1 MNKLKEEAYE
11 VFEKSD
17 KPSYK
22 EIKSLMKKSGNSFA
36 QIMRETNSLRKKV
49 SAAKAAAEEKG
60 EPFSERAF
68 LKQMMENTSAE
79 K

>member
-22 EIKSLMKKSGNSFA
+22 EIKSLMKKSGKSFT
-36 QIMRETNSLRKKV
+36 QIMKETNALRKKMA
-49 SAAKAAAEEKG
+49 AAKAEAEKNG

-68 LKQMMENTSAE
+68 LKQMLDNRYFN
-79 K
+79 